1 MLNKLPEDWIEEH
14 NGELRVRSGQR
25 KHVPK
30 TFQVTPLGQVSDNG
44 IASEGSLPM
53 QFITTPFRFSLHC
66 GVTYGSRQSSDFA
79 KLTEL
84 SSGGRST
91 DTTILSLSLIRNLC
105 KDPELL
111 PKAQKLLSFTD
122 NRQDA
127 SLQAGHFNDFV
138 EIALLRSALYR
149 AVQQAGETG
158 ITHEVLPQRAFQAL
172 ELEFALYAI
181 DPEVRFAQKAETERA
196 LREVLGYRIYR
207 DSKTWMAHYLSESR
221 AMWFTRN
228 SLHIIGRGV
237 CG

>member
-1 MLNKLPEDWIEEH
+1 MLDKLPEDWIEEY

-25 KHVPK
+25 KYLPE

-44 IASEGSLPM
+44 IAA
-53 QFITTPFRFSLHC
+53 QFITTPFRFCLHC
-66 GVTYGSRQSSDFA
+66 GVTYGSRQSSDFS

-91 DTTILSLSLIRNLC
+91 DTTILSLSLIRNLR

-111 PKAQKLLSFTD
+111 PKARKLLSFTD

-158 ITHEVLPQRAFQAL
+158 ITHDVLPQRVFQAL
-172 ELEFALYAI
+172 GLEFSLYAI

-196 LREVLGYRIYR
+196 LARGPRI
-207 DSKTWMAHYLSESR
+207 SHLPGFETWLAHYLSESG
-221 AMWFTRN
+221 AVWFTRN
-228 SLHIIGRGV
+228 SLHLIRRGL
-237 CG
+237 CS